1 MARISANLLL
11 AISLLRGNFLDL
23 RVYRSMAAIRN
34 SVVIVLA
41 GIYLLGAGALARAV
55 RHISPCELLPLEEF
69 IIFMT
74 LASLTVLLL
83 SNRFRW
89 QLRRFVSR
97 HLHRPI
103 YDCQKVWMELTE
115 RTASI
120 MDVHQL
126 STA

>member
-1 MARISANLLL
+1 MTRIAANLLF
-11 AISLLRGNFLDL
+11 AISLLRGNFLDV
-23 RVYRSMAAIRN
+23 RVYRSMTAIPN

-41 GIYLLGAGALARAV
+41 GIYLLGAGALTRAV
-55 RHISPCELLPLEEF
+55 RHISPRESLPRDGF

-83 SNRFRW
+83 SNRLRW

-97 HLHRPI
+97 HFHRPI

-115 RTASI
+115 QTA
-120 MDVHQL
+120 
-126 STA
+126 